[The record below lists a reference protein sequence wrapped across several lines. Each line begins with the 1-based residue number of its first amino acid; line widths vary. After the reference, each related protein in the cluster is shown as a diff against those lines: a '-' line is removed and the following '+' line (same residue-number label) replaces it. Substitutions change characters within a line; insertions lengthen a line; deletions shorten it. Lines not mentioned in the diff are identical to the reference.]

1 MRTIPHKITANIKHY
16 KDKHDC
22 SYVSLEATDSL
33 GRVKC
38 SKTYRFDAKKR
49 TWFFMRDGKRV
60 EVTQKH
66 VYEALVNTYKN
77 LTSIE
82 DLVSENLG
90 AAEEGY

>member
-1 MRTIPHKITANIKHY
+1 MVFH
-16 KDKHDC
+16 
-22 SYVSLEATDSL
+22 
-33 GRVKC
+33 
-38 SKTYRFDAKKR
+38 
-49 TWFFMRDGKRV
+49 DGKRV

>member
-1 MRTIPHKITANIKHY
+1 MLFRSRGEAFYKLLPIFVSQVPAAESGLQIPAGRIKMY
-16 KDKHDC
+16 
-22 SYVSLEATDSL
+22 
-33 GRVKC
+33 
-38 SKTYRFDAKKR
+38 KKR